1 MLLGTLFRIANLLKL
16 TLSLHSLNKASL
28 RVLSINTNNYH
39 SQHTSVN
46 SIFVY

>member
-1 MLLGTLFRIANLLKL
+1 VLLSTSFRIANLLKL

-28 RVLSINTNNYH
+28 RVLSINTNNYN
-39 SQHTSVN
+39 SQQTSVD